1 MSGSDT
7 GGRPEEGIV
16 DDRPSLAVFGRT
28 ADAWF
33 AEHGRPANMSL
44 SRSLDP
50 AAHVAAARKYQRGL
64 HDAGLAGIT
73 WPRQY
78 GGLGLGAEFQRA
90 FEQAARGHETFGDV
104 FTIGLGMCAP
114 VLLALGTDQQKRRYI
129 RPMLRGDEVWC
140 QLFSE
145 PGAGSDLAS
154 LATAAVADGDG
165 WVVSGQKVWTTYAQH
180 SDFGLLL
187 ARTDASVRKHLG
199 ITMFVADMRSAGIT
213 IRPLRQA
220 TGDQEFNEV
229 FFDDVAIPAQNL
241 VGAPGNGWRA
251 ATLMLMNERAAL
263 AGGPIS
269 SPVTLAAVTELI
281 RNRGRQDDPVIRMR
295 LAQAYVAQ
303 RGADLFAERIAAQVA
318 AGDEPGSF
326 ASIGKLAAG
335 RVARQVAALA
345 LDVAGLDAI
354 AWDPTEP
361 DGSLWAY
368 GELYAPSLSIAGG
381 TDNIQ
386 RTILGE
392 RVLGLPREPQPDRDT
407 PFRELR
413 RSP

>member
-1 MSGSDT
+1 VT
-7 GGRPEEGIV
+7 EQ
-16 DDRPSLAVFGRT
+16 PSLAAFRQT
-28 ADAWF
+28 AAAWF
-33 AEHGRPANMSL
+33 AEYGSPRDTSQ

-50 AAHVAAARKYQRGL
+50 AAHVAAARRYQRGMYE
-64 HDAGLAGIT
+64 AGLAGLT
-73 WPRQY
+73 WPREY
-78 GGLGLGAEFQRA
+78 GGLGLGPEFQQA
-90 FEQAARGHETFGDV
+90 FGQAARGYETFGDV

-114 VLLALGTDQQKRRYI
+114 VLLALGTEEQKRRYLP
-129 RPMLRGDEVWC
+129 PMLRGDEMWC

-154 LATAAVADGDG
+154 LSTAARADGDA
-165 WVVSGQKVWTTYAQH
+165 WLVSGQKVWTTYAQH
-180 SDFGLLL
+180 SDVGLLL
-187 ARTDASVRKHLG
+187 ARTDPDVRKHLG
-199 ITMFVADMRSAGIT
+199 ISMFVTGMRAAGLV

-229 FFDDVAIPAQNL
+229 FFDNVRIPAENL
-241 VGAPGNGWRA
+241 VGTAGDGWRA
-251 ATLMLMNERAAL
+251 ATLMLMSERAAL
-263 AGGPIS
+263 AGSPIS

-281 RNRGRQDDPVIRMR
+281 RRRGRQDDPVIRMR
-295 LAQAYVAQ
+295 LAQACVAQ
-303 RGADLFAERIAAQVA
+303 RGADLFAERIAAEVA
-318 AGDEPGSF
+318 AGGEPGPL

-335 RVARQVAALA
+335 RVARQIAALA

-354 AWDPTEP
+354 AWDPADP
-361 DGSLWAY
+361 GGSLWAY

-407 PFRELR
+407 PFHELR